1 MKLERFKFSEDYIVG
16 VADIDRQHAAFFEI
30 YNGIADR
37 MDSDESWTKRELRAL
52 ANQLFMYAKYHF
64 KEESWIM
71 STYSFPNTREHLD
84 QHEFLINCIDTVT
97 VADVDVPALTQ
108 VIADF
113 VQAWSEH
120 ILVMDKGIGEYMNS
134 RPV

>member
-1 MKLERFKFSEDYIVG
+1 MRLERFNFSEYYLVG
-16 VADIDRQHAAFFEI
+16 VADIDRQHAAFFDI

-37 MDSDESWTKRELRAL
+37 MDSDISWTRMEFRAL
-52 ANQLFMYAKYHF
+52 SNRLFMYAKYHF

-71 STYSFPNTREHLD
+71 ATYSYPNTREHLD
-84 QHEFLINCIDTVT
+84 QHEFLISCIDSVT
-97 VADVDVPALTQ
+97 ISDVDDMSLTQ

-120 ILVMDKGIGEYMNS
+120 ILVMDKRIGEYMNN
-134 RPV
+134 RLV

>member
-37 MDSDESWTKRELRAL
+37 FDSDNSWTKMEYRAL

-64 KEESWIM
+64 KEESWVM
-71 STYSFPNTREHLD
+71 ATYSYPNTREHLD
-84 QHEFLINCIDTVT
+84 QHEFLINCIDSVT
-97 VADVDVPALTQ
+97 MSNVDDQTLTQ
-108 VIADF
+108 VIATF

-120 ILVMDKGIGEYMNS
+120 ILVMDKSIGEYMNN
-134 RPV
+134 RFA